1 MPVSTP
7 YYLIDESKLQK
18 NLETIDWIRKK
29 SGAKF
34 VLALKCFSTWTTFP
48 QMQPFLDGTT
58 SSSLYEAKLGYEEFG
73 KEVHAYGAAFSPE
86 DILELK
92 GFADKVIFNSISQLK
107 KFYQHLPDTNL
118 GLRVNPQVSYSHY
131 DLANPARQYSRLGE
145 SDPEKVEQVL
155 DLINGIMLHYN
166 CENEDF
172 DNFATVLDQIV
183 VLYHSLFSQL
193 DWLSL
198 GGGLTFT
205 APNYPIDKFSDKLK
219 QISDRLSVQIYLEPG
234 EAVVTQ
240 TTNLVVE
247 VLDIVHNQ
255 IDIAIVNTSL
265 QAHMPDLLIYND
277 YAKIDFPPAGN
288 HRYMLAGQSCLAGDV
303 LGTFAFAEPLQIG
316 DTIYIANAGGYT
328 MVENNWFNGLKKP
341 AIVIK
346 KLNGEYQTVKE
357 FTYSDYKSCL
367 S

>member
-1 MPVSTP
+1 MPVKTP
-7 YYLIDESKLQK
+7 YYLIHESKLQK
-18 NLETIDWIRKK
+18 NLEIVDAIRKQ

-34 VLALKCFSTWTTFP
+34 VLALKCFSTWATFE
-48 QMQPFLDGTT
+48 QMRPFLDGTT

-73 KEVHAYGAAFSPE
+73 KEVHAYGAAFSE
-86 DILELK
+86 GDILELK

-107 KFYQHLPDTNL
+107 RFHHHLPETNL

-145 SDPEKVEQVL
+145 SDREKIESVL
-155 DLINGIMLHYN
+155 DLINGVMLHYN

-172 DNFATVLDQIV
+172 DNFAEVLDRIV
-183 VLYHSLFSQL
+183 ERYQSWFSRL

-198 GGGLTFT
+198 GGGITFT
-205 APNYPIDKFSDKLK
+205 APNYPLDKFSDKLK
-219 QISDRLSVQIYLEPG
+219 EISDRFSVQIYLEPG

-277 YAKIDFPPAGN
+277 SAKIDLPEKGE

-303 LGTFAFAEPLQIG
+303 LGIFGFAEPLQIG
-316 DTIYIANAGGYT
+316 DKIYIANAGGYT

-357 FTYSDYKSCL
+357 FTYSDYKNSL

>member
-1 MPVSTP
+1 MPVNTP

-18 NLETIDWIRKK
+18 NLETIDFIRKN

-34 VLALKCFSTWTTFP
+34 VLALKCFATWATFP

-73 KEVHAYGAAFSPE
+73 KEVHAYSTAFSQQ
-86 DILELK
+86 DIFELK
-92 GFADKVIFNSISQLK
+92 DFADKVIFNSISQLQR
-107 KFYQHLPDTNL
+107 FHTYLPHTKL
-118 GLRVNPQVSYSHY
+118 GLRINPQVSYSHY
-131 DLANPARQYSRLGE
+131 DLANPARPHSRLGE
-145 SDPEKVEQVL
+145 TDKEKIEQVV
-155 DLINGIMLHYN
+155 DLLNGVMLHYN

-172 DNFATVLDQIV
+172 DNFVDLLDKIIQR
-183 VLYHSLFSQL
+183 YKSLFLKL

-198 GGGLTFT
+198 GGGITFT
-205 APNYPIDKFSDKLK
+205 APNYPLQKFSDKLK
-219 QISDRLSVQIYLEPG
+219 QVSEELSLQIYLEPG
-234 EAVVTQ
+234 DAVITQ

-255 IDIAIVNTSL
+255 IDIAIVNTSV

-277 YAKIDFPPAGN
+277 SAKIDFPKAGN
-288 HRYMLAGQSCLAGDV
+288 YRYMLTGKSCLAGDIF
-303 LGTFAFAEPLQIG
+303 GIFCFEQQLQIG
-316 DTIYIANAGGYT
+316 DKIYIANAGGYT

-341 AIVIK
+341 AIVLK
-346 KLNGEYQTVKE
+346 KLNGEYHTIKE
-357 FTYSDYKSCL
+357 FSYSDYKNSL